1 MNQYLKKPYNVFVCA
16 VALSALSLF
25 TACNNNPPNTGAQ
38 EKCID
43 NKPTPTPFS
52 TQLKA
57 RNHEITVD
65 QAVQMVNNFGVVRE
79 SMLAREFTG
88 RNALPISETF
98 NLEAIDAIICQPT
111 AVGFR
116 VYMGM
121 DNQQQVRL
129 VLVGVDG
136 DGKDI
141 VQRTTENPGFRAE
154 AAATVS
160 SKVYETGQRWP

>member
-1 MNQYLKKPYNVFVCA
+1 MFVCG

-25 TACNNNPPNTGAQ
+25 TACNNANPPNVGGQ

-65 QAVQMVNNFGVVRE
+65 QAVQMINNFGTVRQT
-79 SMLAREFTG
+79 MLAREFSNPNT
-88 RNALPISETF
+88 LPVSETF

-116 VYMGM
+116 VYMGL
-121 DNQQQVRL
+121 DAQQQVRL

-141 VQRTTENPGFRAE
+141 VQRTNENPGYRAE
-154 AAATVS
+154 SATTVS
-160 SKVYETGQRWP
+160 TKVYETGQRWP